1 MEKTK
6 EYTYSVTK
14 EQVEE
19 HQKRSFEEILL
30 WLHNTN
36 AFLNVVQTEEEKL
49 LRNKIRAGKG

>member
-1 MEKTK
+1 MKVTK
-6 EYTYSVTK
+6 GYTYTVTK

-36 AFLNVVQTEEEKL
+36 AFLNVVQTKEEKL
-49 LRNKIRAGKG
+49 LREKLRKGL